1 MTNLAPKEK
10 KKFDLKE
17 KEKLKRDE
25 IAKRISKFKKNM
37 KEPVFMK
44 MSTDMNKR
52 AVLDNPEVD
61 ASKFPGYDQAN
72 RIRGGLKIGGR
83 VGLKDGSKGCGK
95 AKAGKGKAYGK
106 NS

>member
-1 MTNLAPKEK
+1 MAEK
-10 KKFDLKE
+10 DLKE
-17 KEKLKRDE
+17 KEKLKRDK
-25 IAKRISKFKKNM
+25 ISKRIYKFKKNM

-72 RIRGGLKIGGR
+72 RIRGGLKKGGSVKKKKGGAAIR
-83 VGLKDGSKGCGK
+83 GVSKILLKK
-95 AKAGKGKAYGK
+95 
-106 NS
+106 

>member
-1 MTNLAPKEK
+1 MA
-10 KKFDLKE
+10 DLKE
-17 KEKLKRDE
+17 KEKLKRDK

-52 AVLDNPEVD
+52 AVLNNPEVD

-72 RIRGGLKIGGR
+72 RIRGGLRKGGSAKKKKSSR
-83 VGLKDGSKGCGK
+83 KAVRGGGCEIR
-95 AKAGKGKAYGK
+95 
-106 NS
+106 

>member
-1 MTNLAPKEK
+1 MA
-10 KKFDLKE
+10 DLKE

-25 IAKRISKFKKNM
+25 KAKRISKFKKM
-37 KEPVFMK
+37 SKEPAFLK
-44 MSTDMNKR
+44 LDTAIAKR
-52 AVLDNPEVD
+52 KLLDNPEVD
-61 ASKFPGYDQAN
+61 ASKFPGFDQSN

-83 VGLKDGSKGCGK
+83 VGLKYGSKGCGK

>member
-10 KKFDLKE
+10 KKFDIKE

-25 IAKRISKFKKNM
+25 KAKRISKFKKM
-37 KEPVFMK
+37 SKEPAFLK
-44 MSTDMNKR
+44 LDTAIAKR
-52 AVLDNPEVD
+52 KLLDNPEVD
-61 ASKFPGYDQAN
+61 ASKFPGFDQSN

-83 VGLKDGSKGCGK
+83 AGFKSGSKGCK
-95 AKAGKGKAYGK
+95 MATKGKGRAYGK

>member
-1 MTNLAPKEK
+1 MAEK
-10 KKFDLKE
+10 DLKE
-17 KEKLKRDE
+17 KEKLKRDK

-37 KEPVFMK
+37 KDPVFMK

-72 RIRGGLKIGGR
+72 RIRGGLRKGGR
-83 VGLKDGSKGCGK
+83 AGYKGGK
-95 AKAGKGKAYGK
+95 SVKKKGGCAIKGT
-106 NS
+106 SPILR

>member
-1 MTNLAPKEK
+1 MAEK
-10 KKFDLKE
+10 DLKE
-17 KEKLKRDE
+17 KEKLKRDK

-37 KEPVFMK
+37 KDPVFMK

-72 RIRGGLKIGGR
+72 RIRGGLRKGGR
-83 VGLKDGSKGCGK
+83 AGYSVGGK
-95 AKAGKGKAYGK
+95 AIKGVSKILIK
-106 NS
+106 

>member
-1 MTNLAPKEK
+1 MAEK
-10 KKFDLKE
+10 DLKE
-17 KEKLKRDE
+17 KEKLKRDK

-37 KEPVFMK
+37 KDPVFMK

-72 RIRGGLKIGGR
+72 RIRGGLKKGGR
-83 VGLKDGSKGCGK
+83 AGYKGGK
-95 AKAGKGKAYGK
+95 SVKKKGGCAIKGK
-106 NS
+106 SPILR

>member
-1 MTNLAPKEK
+1 MTNLAPKEN

-25 IAKRISKFKKNM
+25 KAKRISKFKKM
-37 KEPVFMK
+37 SKENAFLK
-44 MSTDMNKR
+44 LDTAIAKR
-52 AVLDNPEVD
+52 KLLDNPEVD
-61 ASKFPGYDQAN
+61 ASKFPGFDQSN

-83 VGLKDGSKGCGK
+83 AGFKSGSKGCK
-95 AKAGKGKAYGK
+95 LAMKGKGKAYGK

>member
-1 MTNLAPKEK
+1 MAEK
-10 KKFDLKE
+10 DLKE
-17 KEKLKRDE
+17 NEKLKRDK

-37 KEPVFMK
+37 KDPVFMK

-72 RIRGGLKIGGR
+72 RIRGGLRKGGR
-83 VGLKDGSKGCGK
+83 AGYKGGK
-95 AKAGKGKAYGK
+95 SVKKKGGCAIKGK
-106 NS
+106 SPILR

>member
-1 MTNLAPKEK
+1 MVEK
-10 KKFDLKE
+10 DLKE

-37 KEPVFMK
+37 KDPVFMK

-72 RIRGGLKIGGR
+72 RIRGGLRKGGR
-83 VGLKDGSKGCGK
+83 AGYKGGK
-95 AKAGKGKAYGK
+95 SVKKKSSRKAVRGGGCEIK
-106 NS
+106 

>member
-1 MTNLAPKEK
+1 MAEK
-10 KKFDLKE
+10 DLKE

-52 AVLDNPEVD
+52 AVLNNPEVD

-72 RIRGGLKIGGR
+72 RIRGGLRKGGSAKKKKSSR
-83 VGLKDGSKGCGK
+83 KAVRGGGCEIR
-95 AKAGKGKAYGK
+95 
-106 NS
+106 

>member
-1 MTNLAPKEK
+1 MAEK
-10 KKFDLKE
+10 DLKE
-17 KEKLKRDE
+17 KEKLKRDK

-37 KEPVFMK
+37 KDPVFMK

-72 RIRGGLKIGGR
+72 RIRGGLKKGGSVKKKKGGAAIR
-83 VGLKDGSKGCGK
+83 GRSKILR
-95 AKAGKGKAYGK
+95 
-106 NS
+106 

>member
-25 IAKRISKFKKNM
+25 ISKRISKFKKNM

-72 RIRGGLKIGGR
+72 RIRGGLKKGGSVKKKKGGAAIR
-83 VGLKDGSKGCGK
+83 GVSKILLKK
-95 AKAGKGKAYGK
+95 
-106 NS
+106 

>member
-1 MTNLAPKEK
+1 MA
-10 KKFDLKE
+10 DLKE
-17 KEKLKRDE
+17 KEKLKRDK

-52 AVLDNPEVD
+52 AVLNNPEVD

-72 RIRGGLKIGGR
+72 RIRGGLRKGGSAKKKKSSR
-83 VGLKDGSKGCGK
+83 KSVRGGGCEIR
-95 AKAGKGKAYGK
+95 
-106 NS
+106 

>member
-1 MTNLAPKEK
+1 MAEK
-10 KKFDLKE
+10 DLKE
-17 KEKLKRDE
+17 KEKLKSDK
-25 IAKRISKFKKNM
+25 ISKKISKFKKNM

-72 RIRGGLKIGGR
+72 RIRGGLKKGGSVKKKKGGAAIR
-83 VGLKDGSKGCGK
+83 GVSKILLKK
-95 AKAGKGKAYGK
+95 
-106 NS
+106 

>member
-1 MTNLAPKEK
+1 MA
-10 KKFDLKE
+10 DLKE

-52 AVLDNPEVD
+52 AVLNNPEVD

-72 RIRGGLKIGGR
+72 RIRGGLKKGGSVKKKKGGAAIR
-83 VGLKDGSKGCGK
+83 GVSKILLKK
-95 AKAGKGKAYGK
+95 
-106 NS
+106 